1 MPNITIY
8 AEGVLNTDIVDEDLQ
23 GLEQNWSI
31 VIAVYELYLQYSLV
45 CSSLTNFKKSMYARA
60 LDLNQMPLE
69 QAFITSSSYID
80 AENSTMHMVSSL
92 LKFTDLLPSLYS
104 NCFPEDPDI
113 YKSTE
118 AGINKLYDEQN
129 RKYMFL
135 NELRNAIVHNK
146 VSVTVSQGSDRKLIP
161 TNTTLHIGY
170 YIDLEKFSKKHI
182 AKKHK
187 REKLESARSYLC
199 DRKGRVDLAKIFSEV
214 ISNIYTELVLP
225 KLEELE
231 QQLKIF
237 SLKSKDYFVESKLIE
252 NSMFNG
258 IEVEYEK
265 RVLYST
271 SVLGRI
277 YALSKSVSFPIRA
290 LCVSIAPSI
299 I

>member
-237 SLKSKDYFVESKLIE
+237 SLKSKDYFVE
-252 NSMFNG
+252 
-258 IEVEYEK
+258 
-265 RVLYST
+265 
-271 SVLGRI
+271 
-277 YALSKSVSFPIRA
+277 
-290 LCVSIAPSI
+290 
-299 I
+299 